1 MGEDVPSDL
10 RYIIRKLVAKTN
22 LSETETRYSMDQIL
36 RGRANEASI
45 ASFLISLRMKGET
58 PEELSAILQSIKSKA
73 IAITPKVSG
82 SLVDTCG
89 TGGDI
94 MGSFNISTA
103 AAIIACAS
111 GCKVAKHG
119 NRSASGMCGSA
130 DFLEY
135 IGINLD
141 TCPNIVQDAIEN
153 IGIGFLYTAKFH
165 PAILQVASTRK
176 SIGVRT
182 AFNLVGPMCN
192 PCTNLTGQL
201 IGVSE
206 SSLVDKI
213 SAVMQTSGAS
223 NTMIVHSSDG
233 FDELSNTCENR
244 ITWILNGEIKRII
257 IHPKDVGMSIAKSEN
272 ILVQSREDSV
282 RHTLRVI
289 YGLGDS
295 AKEDIALL
303 NAAAALVI
311 GNIAEDLREGIQIAR
326 QSLREGTPKK
336 KLYELID
343 LCGDSDKLRIAED
356 RFLAS

>member
-1 MGEDVPSDL
+1 MDENVPSDL
-10 RYIIRKLVAKTN
+10 LNIIRKLVAKTN

-36 RGRANEASI
+36 RGRANEAAI
-45 ASFLISLRMKGET
+45 ASFLVSLRMKGET
-58 PEELSAILQSIKSKA
+58 PEELSAILQSIRRNA
-73 IAITPKVSG
+73 IAITPKISG

-94 MGSFNISTA
+94 LGSFNISTA

-111 GCKVAKHG
+111 GCRVAKHG

-135 IGINLD
+135 VGIDLD
-141 TCPNIVQDAIEN
+141 TRPEIVQDAIEN

-165 PAILQVASTRK
+165 PAILQVSSTRK

-182 AFNLVGPMCN
+182 AFNLMGPLCN

-201 IGVSE
+201 IGVCE
-206 SSLVDKI
+206 PSLVDKI
-213 SAVMQTSGAS
+213 SEVMRTSGAS
-223 NTMIVHSSDG
+223 NIMIVHSLDG

-244 ITWILNGEIKRII
+244 ITWLLNGEIKRIVF
-257 IHPKDVGMSIAKSEN
+257 HPKDIGMSIARSEN
-272 ILVQSREDSV
+272 LLVHSREDSV

-295 AKEDIALL
+295 AREDIALL

-311 GNIAEDLREGIQIAR
+311 GDIARDLGEGIQITR
-326 QSLREGTPKK
+326 QSMKEGTPRK
-336 KLYELID
+336 KLYELIK
-343 LCGDSDKLRIAED
+343 LCGDLDKLRKAED
-356 RFLAS
+356 MFLSS

>member
-1 MGEDVPSDL
+1 MGEYIPSDL
-10 RYIIRKLVAKTN
+10 RNIIRKLVTKTN
-22 LSETETRYSMDQIL
+22 LSETEARYSMDQIL
-36 RGRANEASI
+36 RGRASEAAI

-73 IAITPKVSG
+73 ITITPKVSG

-89 TGGDI
+89 TGGDAI
-94 MGSFNISTA
+94 GSFNISTA

-119 NRSASGMCGSA
+119 NRSSSGMCGSA

-135 IGINLD
+135 VGMNLD
-141 TCPNIVQDAIEN
+141 TCTDVVQNAIEN
-153 IGIGFLYTAKFH
+153 IGIGFLYAPKFH

-182 AFNLVGPMCN
+182 AFNLVGPLCN

-201 IGVSE
+201 VGVCE
-206 SSLVDKI
+206 PSLVDKL

-223 NTMIVHSSDG
+223 KIMIAHSSDG

-244 ITWILNGEIKRII
+244 ITWILNGEINRII
-257 IHPKDVGMSIAKSEN
+257 VHPKDIGMSITKSEN
-272 ILVQSREDSV
+272 LLVNSGEDSV

-303 NAAAALVI
+303 NASAALVI
-311 GNIAEDLREGIQIAR
+311 GDIAVDLREGIQIAR
-326 QSLREGTPKK
+326 QSLREGTPRK
-336 KLYELID
+336 KLHELIKR
-343 LCGDSDKLRIAED
+343 CGDLDKLSRAED
-356 RFLAS
+356 KFLAS

>member
-1 MGEDVPSDL
+1 VGEYIPSDL
-10 RYIIRKLVAKTN
+10 RNIIRKLVTKTN
-22 LSETETRYSMDQIL
+22 LSETEARYSMDQIL
-36 RGRANEASI
+36 GGRASEAAI

-73 IAITPKVSG
+73 ITITPKVSG

-89 TGGDI
+89 TGGDAI
-94 MGSFNISTA
+94 GSFNISTA

-135 IGINLD
+135 VGMNLD
-141 TCPNIVQDAIEN
+141 TCTDIVQEAIEN
-153 IGIGFLYTAKFH
+153 IGIGFLYAPKFH

-182 AFNLVGPMCN
+182 AFNLVGPLCN

-201 IGVSE
+201 IGVCE
-206 SSLVDKI
+206 PSLVDKL
-213 SAVMQTSGAS
+213 SAVMRTSGAS
-223 NTMIVHSSDG
+223 NIMIAHSSDG

-244 ITWILNGEIKRII
+244 ITWILNGEINRII
-257 IHPKDVGMSIAKSEN
+257 IHPKDIGMSIAKSEN
-272 ILVQSREDSV
+272 LLVNSGEDSI

-303 NAAAALVI
+303 NASAALVI
-311 GNIAEDLREGIQIAR
+311 GDIAVDLQEGVQIAR
-326 QSLREGTPKK
+326 QSVREGTPRE
-336 KLYELID
+336 KLYELIKR
-343 LCGDSDKLRIAED
+343 CGDLDKLSRAED
-356 RFLAS
+356 KFLAP